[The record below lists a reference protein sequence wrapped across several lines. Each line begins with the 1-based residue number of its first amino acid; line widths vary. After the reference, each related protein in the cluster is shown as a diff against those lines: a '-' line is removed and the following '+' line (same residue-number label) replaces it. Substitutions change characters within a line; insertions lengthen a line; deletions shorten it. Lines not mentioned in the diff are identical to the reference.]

1 MTQWDQL
8 RHHKTAYTTKK
19 NHILV
24 KGTNRLILH
33 MINMF
38 VFYLAYLAQRAMRAI
53 VITLRPSWAMKI
65 CDFGADP
72 IKKHTLHG
80 RF

>member
-1 MTQWDQL
+1 MTQGGQL
-8 RHHKTAYTTKK
+8 RYHKTAYTTK

-33 MINMF
+33 IINMF
-38 VFYLAYLAQRAMRAI
+38 TFYLAYLAQRAMRVI
-53 VITLRPSWAMKI
+53 VVTLRPSWAMKI

-72 IKKHTLHG
+72 KKPNSVHG